1 MSFYTPL
8 LINLFNDLEADP
20 PIYEDLVG
28 EAMAKV
34 NENFAAIDGAMN
46 TALNGLDPQN
56 SVTTKTLSAAP
67 TTGLTV
73 GARYIVKATPTS
85 GDPWEGHT
93 NHIAELTATSPAYA
107 WEFITPNKGFNLTVE
122 DENLEYVYTDSGW
135 ASRPSTVSHN
145 ALNAIQG
152 GSNTERYHVSEA
164 VSIGLAAG
172 YLPAS
177 GEKAALAG
185 TQGTPGD
192 GNRFVTT
199 TDARLATI
207 VLQTVTGTAGLDLVK
222 YNLCY
227 SNTAD
232 SGKWHKC
239 SPSGT
244 SDEARVQGIVYS
256 ADIDEDD
263 TGTIVISRAVLTDE
277 TWTWTPGAPLYL
289 GAGGTITETSTG
301 SNVSIGFALSPTEI
315 QFTPSEPVTAASVGL
330 GNVTNN
336 AQLTTAQLAAASGV
350 ASLDVSSKVV
360 QDPAN
365 ATATKTASKIPIAD
379 GSGYI
384 NAWIQTGSTSG
395 TMCAG
400 DDSRLSDAGLI
411 IDAATAKNTPVDAD
425 CLALSDSAA
434 TPTAGILKKLSWSYV
449 KSVLKT
455 YFDGLYV
462 VVAGDIGG
470 TVTSP
475 TVTGIHSGITALA
488 ISTIADGQFLKRVG
502 TDIVSATAGAFNV
515 ALISF
520 TQATSS
526 PALLLDPPNG
536 AVLTKI
542 VVVVDT
548 AGSTGSPTC
557 SVGVSGTAGRD
568 MATTDSDLKIQGTY
582 IVEPYTACGTDGANI
597 SLTITPDSQ
606 TFSCRCYLHYA
617 VSA

>member
-1 MSFYTPL
+1 
-8 LINLFNDLEADP
+8 
-20 PIYEDLVG
+20 
-28 EAMAKV
+28 
-34 NENFAAIDGAMN
+34 
-46 TALNGLDPQN
+46 
-56 SVTTKTLSAAP
+56 
-67 TTGLTV
+67 
-73 GARYIVKATPTS
+73 
-85 GDPWEGHT
+85 
-93 NHIAELTATSPAYA
+93 
-107 WEFITPNKGFNLTVE
+107 
-122 DENLEYVYTDSGW
+122 
-135 ASRPSTVSHN
+135 
-145 ALNAIQG
+145 
-152 GSNTERYHVSEA
+152 
-164 VSIGLAAG
+164 
-172 YLPAS
+172 
-177 GEKAALAG
+177 
-185 TQGTPGD
+185 
-192 GNRFVTT
+192 
-199 TDARLATI
+199 
-207 VLQTVTGTAGLDLVK
+207 
-222 YNLCY
+222 
-227 SNTAD
+227 
-232 SGKWHKC
+232 
-239 SPSGT
+239 
-244 SDEARVQGIVYS
+244 
-256 ADIDEDD
+256 
-263 TGTIVISRAVLTDE
+263 
-277 TWTWTPGAPLYL
+277 
-289 GAGGTITETSTG
+289 
-301 SNVSIGFALSPTEI
+301 
-315 QFTPSEPVTAASVGL
+315 
-330 GNVTNN
+330 
-336 AQLTTAQLAAASGV
+336 
-350 ASLDVSSKVV
+350 V